1 MKGQTQVHSFIPTL
15 NAIAF
20 GRTVSHDPLDVV
32 MRTVERHASPFT
44 AFASTKTKKD
54 GDEDDDD
61 GDGDDEP
68 EKKFSQ
74 ADVER
79 MIKARLKKATK
90 TIDDLTAKVDALTK
104 KSADDDA
111 DDEPASKTGGDQS
124 ADLKRLER
132 EMKRLASQVAEVTKE
147 RDEALKKAG
156 DLTRKTRQ
164 SAAERTLSAALSKA
178 GVSSKASDAA
188 LKLMLQSVEHDE
200 DGDGFTVTIDGVPY
214 ASTDAKSLAKSA
226 SKFLETHSY
235 FAEPKQGSGD
245 GGRRDGGGRLPTVD
259 DLDKMPV
266 GNLLETGL
274 SFESPAKD

>member
-1 MKGQTQVHSFIPTL
+1 MKGQAQVHRFIPTL

-44 AFASTKTKKD
+44 AFVSSKAKKD
-54 GDEDDDD
+54 GDEDDDGD
-61 GDGDDEP
+61 GDDDEP
-68 EKKFSQ
+68 EKKFTQ

-90 TIDDLTAKVDALTK
+90 TIDDLTAKVDALSK
-104 KSADDDA
+104 KSDDDT
-111 DDEPASKTGGDQS
+111 DDEPAGKGDQS

-132 EMKRLASQVAEVTKE
+132 EMKRLSSQVAEVTKE
-147 RDEALKKAG
+147 RDEALAKAG
-156 DLTRKTRQ
+156 ELTRKTRQ
-164 SAAERTLSAALSKA
+164 SSAERTLSAALSKA

-214 ASTDAKSLAKSA
+214 ASSDAKSLAKSA

-235 FAEPKQGSGD
+235 FAEAKQGSGD
-245 GGRRDGGGRLPTVD
+245 GGRRDGGGRLPTQE

-266 GNLLETGL
+266 GSLLETGL
-274 SFESPAKD
+274 QMDSPAKD

>member
-1 MKGQTQVHSFIPTL
+1 MKGQAQVHRFIPTL

-44 AFASTKTKKD
+44 AFASSKAKKD
-54 GDEDDDD
+54 GDEDDDGD
-61 GDGDDEP
+61 GDDDEP

-79 MIKARLKKATK
+79 MIKARLKKSQK
-90 TIDDLTAKVDALTK
+90 TIEELSAKVDALTK
-104 KSADDDA
+104 KGADDA
-111 DDEPASKTGGDQS
+111 DDEPTGKGGDQS

-132 EMKRLASQVAEVTKE
+132 EMKRLSSQVAEVTKE
-147 RDEALKKAG
+147 RDEALAKAG
-156 DLTRKTRQ
+156 ELTRKTRQ
-164 SAAERTLSAALSKA
+164 SSAERTLSAALSKA

-235 FAEPKQGSGD
+235 FAEAKQGSGD
-245 GGRRDGGGRLPTVD
+245 GGRRDGGGRLPTQE

-266 GNLLETGL
+266 GSLLETGL
-274 SFESPAKD
+274 QMDSPAKD

>member
-1 MKGQTQVHSFIPTL
+1 MKGQAQVHRFIPTL
-15 NAIAF
+15 TAIGF

-44 AFASTKTKKD
+44 AFASSKAKKD

-61 GDGDDEP
+61 GDGDDDES
-68 EKKFSQ
+68 EKKFTK

-90 TIDDLTAKVDALTK
+90 TIDDLTAKVDALSK
-104 KSADDDA
+104 KSDDDA
-111 DDEPASKTGGDQS
+111 DDEPAGKGGDQS

-132 EMKRLASQVAEVTKE
+132 EMKRLSSQVAEVTKE
-147 RDEALKKAG
+147 RDEALAKAG
-156 DLTRKTRQ
+156 ELTRKTRQ
-164 SAAERTLSAALSKA
+164 SSAERTLSAALSKA

-214 ASTDAKSLAKSA
+214 ASSDAKSLAKSA

-235 FAEPKQGSGD
+235 FAEAKQGSGD
-245 GGRRDGGGRLPTVD
+245 GGRRDGGGRLPTQE

-266 GNLLETGL
+266 GSLLETGL
-274 SFESPAKD
+274 QMDSPAKD

>member
-1 MKGQTQVHSFIPTL
+1 MKGQAQVHRFIPTL

-44 AFASTKTKKD
+44 AFASSKAKKD
-54 GDEDDDD
+54 GDEDDDGD
-61 GDGDDEP
+61 GDDDEP
-68 EKKFSQ
+68 EKKFTQ

-90 TIDDLTAKVDALTK
+90 TIDDLTAKVDALSK
-104 KSADDDA
+104 KSDDDT
-111 DDEPASKTGGDQS
+111 DDEPAGKGDQS

-132 EMKRLASQVAEVTKE
+132 EMKRLSSQVAEVTKE
-147 RDEALKKAG
+147 RDEALAKAG
-156 DLTRKTRQ
+156 ELTRKTRQ
-164 SAAERTLSAALSKA
+164 SSAERTLSAALSKA

-214 ASTDAKSLAKSA
+214 ASSDAKSLAKSA

-235 FAEPKQGSGD
+235 FAEAKQGSGD
-245 GGRRDGGGRLPTVD
+245 GGRRDGGGRLPTQE

-266 GNLLETGL
+266 GSLLETGL
-274 SFESPAKD
+274 QMDSPAKD